1 VKTFPRQV
9 TALATDSRTNI
20 ALITQTSEGA
30 APSLLD
36 SSGQLLWARSGVSPL
51 VSLRGLSVAPSGELL
66 AWGWRDGETGP
77 GGSIAYGFDA
87 LSHQPTVIGQ
97 CGDECSIGPFFKDAA
112 GNLLHSNITSQGTGI
127 HHRSPEGERWSLIH
141 SYYSPGPA
149 QTPFEYS
156 PAVFDSQG
164 NVFVAGELEGPATFQ
179 GRTFGAGPLPSL
191 VVMKLSPQGQLVWA
205 RELPSTQA
213 RAYRY
218 HLQATAS
225 GSVVGVGSFTGTLTW
240 PGGVLRADGPTLI
253 ALDAQGQLAWAQ
265 PLPLGASTFAIS
277 PSGRIAVASEFAEP
291 STSARRAFHVR
302 EYDLQG
308 TLRWTRT
315 WSPLDASGTLSLAG
329 MAWSG
334 EELVLAGAFRGTV
347 DFGTGLQQ
355 GTTEPHKAEGFV
367 LKLQR
372 P

>member
-1 VKTFPRQV
+1 MAPSGAPVTAWVKTFPHPV

-20 ALITQTSEGA
+20 ALITQTSDGA

-36 SSGQLLWARSGVSPL
+36 SRGQLLWDRPGVSRL
-51 VSLRGLSVAPSGELL
+51 VSFRGLSVAPSGELL
-66 AWGWRDGETGP
+66 AWGWYEGESGP
-77 GGSIAYGFDA
+77 GGSVAYGFDA
-87 LSHQPTVIGQ
+87 WGHQPTVIER
-97 CGDECSIGPFFKDAA
+97 CGDECNLGPFFKDAA
-112 GNLLHSNITSQGTGI
+112 GNLLRSSLTSQGTGI

-141 SYYSPGPA
+141 SYSPGPYPPGHA

-164 NVFVAGELEGPATFQ
+164 NVLVAGELEGPATFQ

-205 RELPSTQA
+205 WELPSTLA

-225 GSVVGVGSFTGTLTW
+225 GSVVGVGPFTGTLTW
-240 PGGVLRADGPTLI
+240 PGGVLHANGPTLI

-265 PLPLGASTFAIS
+265 PLPLGA
-277 PSGRIAVASEFAEP
+277 
-291 STSARRAFHVR
+291 FHVR

-308 TLRWTRT
+308 TLRWSRT
-315 WSPLDASGTLSLAG
+315 WSPPDASGTLSLAG
-329 MAWSG
+329 MDWSG
-334 EELVLAGAFRGTV
+334 EELVLAGSFRGAV
-347 DFGTGLQQ
+347 DFGTGVHQ
-355 GTTEPHKAEGFV
+355 GPTEPYKAEGFV